1 MRFAPFL
8 QDVAGRLASL
18 QPAVALRE
26 DPVRWAYALRD
37 AVALAP
43 PALVLSHLDAELE
56 AQALLA
62 GLAADGDWID
72 RVADAAPL
80 ATSGPGAAAVELVA
94 TLAGAFRGGLGVA
107 AVLSAPADVAAAA
120 AGALGVRDDPG
131 DRSELADLA
140 ADALAGLVSAYAAAG
155 AGTMIVVEHA
165 AGGLDAADRD
175 RSHAPLARALA
186 HHRVD
191 AVICPLAGRE
201 PPPGYPL
208 SAPAWDGAGTAP
220 QGAARVDAALWSLD
234 PDAFAARW
242 AAIEAAAGAML
253 LLSDGAIAAD
263 APPENLRAS
272 I

>member
-1 MRFAPFL
+1 MRFAPVL
-8 QDVAGRLASL
+8 QEVAGRLASL
-18 QPAVALRE
+18 EPAAALRE

-43 PALVLSHLDAELE
+43 AALVLSHLDAELE

-62 GLAADGDWID
+62 GLAGGGDWVD
-72 RVADAAPL
+72 QVADAAPL

-107 AVLSAPADVAAAA
+107 AVLSAPADVASAA
-120 AGALGVRDDPG
+120 AGPLGVGEDPG

-155 AGTMIVVEHA
+155 AGTVIVVEHA
-165 AGGLDAADRD
+165 AGGLDPSDRD

-191 AVICPLAGRE
+191 SVICPLPGRE
-201 PPPGYPL
+201 PPPGYAL
-208 SAPAWDGAGTAP
+208 SAPLWDGTPPPPA
-220 QGAARVDAALWSLD
+220 GAARLDAALWSLD

-242 AAIEAAAGAML
+242 AGIAASAGDIL
-253 LLSDGAIAAD
+253 VLTDGAIAAA

-272 I
+272 